1 MLRNSLLSIFAETW
15 PTIILCTVILVS
27 MRIVHIVKTKEKVI
41 LYKELLALLF
51 VIYILC
57 LFYVVTFQDVSW
69 STSNFIPFQE
79 MLRYDF
85 GSRLFIKNVLGNM
98 LLFIPYGF
106 FMAYYLKLK
115 KPYSIFIL
123 SLIVSCTIEF
133 TQLLIGRV
141 FDVDDI
147 LLNLI
152 GGMIGYL
159 LFKLLEDI
167 KDLLPSILKKPIIYN
182 IIILILI
189 VLMLLYLSNII
200 TLGV

>member
-1 MLRNSLLSIFAETW
+1 
-15 PTIILCTVILVS
+15 